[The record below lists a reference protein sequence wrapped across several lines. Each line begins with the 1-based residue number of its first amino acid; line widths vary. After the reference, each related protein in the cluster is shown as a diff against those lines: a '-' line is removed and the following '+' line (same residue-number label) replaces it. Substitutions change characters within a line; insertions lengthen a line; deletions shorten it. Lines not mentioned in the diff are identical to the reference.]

1 MIVLH
6 PLCCVSFLYNPH
18 LFNFLGSQVFEII
31 PNEFK
36 FINFLSVCVEGVVDF
51 RSSLELF
58 IPKVQSSINGNGILF
73 KAVLLAATFA
83 HSILTVS
90 TV

>member
-1 MIVLH
+1 M
-6 PLCCVSFLYNPH
+6 
-18 LFNFLGSQVFEII
+18 
-31 PNEFK
+31 
-36 FINFLSVCVEGVVDF
+36 EGVVDF